1 MNALCAGGAAEH
13 IHRVREG
20 SIHELAM
27 IFPGALGDFLLALPA
42 LRLVRR
48 AHRGARTT
56 LVVAGAV
63 RGAARMSGLADE
75 IASLDDASTAWLFG
89 GTTLPAWLARRP
101 AVFSW
106 LGGDPSLRDR
116 LAAAAATSCLLGV
129 ERGAGPVHA
138 MVAYARAASV
148 DCGWNE
154 LVGAA
159 RIAPPDSARA
169 QALVARLARPLLAIH
184 RGAGAPAKRWP
195 RDGFVAVAEG
205 WRRTAGSVIEL
216 LGPAEAADDAL
227 ASAVPARDWGLND
240 VAALLGLVDAYAGND
255 SGVSHLAAAVGC
267 RGVAIFTATDPA
279 RWAPI
284 GGAVV
289 ALDDRATGRDPAAS
303 PMPSPARIVSLLA
316 ARESLTSTHPRSSV
330 RA

>member
-1 MNALCAGGAAEH
+1 MDALCAGGAAEH

-20 SIHELAM
+20 SIHELVM

-42 LRLVRR
+42 LRLLRR
-48 AHRGARTT
+48 EHRDARTT
-56 LVVAGAV
+56 LVVAGGV
-63 RGAARMSGLADE
+63 RGAARLGGLADE

-101 AVFSW
+101 AVVSW
-106 LGGDPSLRDR
+106 LGGDPSLRAR
-116 LAAAAATSCLLGV
+116 LATAAATSRLLGV
-129 ERGAGPVHA
+129 ERGPGPVHA
-138 MVAYARAASV
+138 MMAYARAAGV
-148 DCGWNE
+148 ERGWNE
-154 LVGAA
+154 LAGAA
-159 RIAPPDSARA
+159 RIAPPDSPRA
-169 QALVARLARPLLAIH
+169 HALAARLPRPLLAIH
-184 RGAGAPAKRWP
+184 RGAGAPAKRWS

-205 WRRTAGSVIEL
+205 WRRMAGSVIEL
-216 LGPAEAADDAL
+216 LGPGEAADDAL
-227 ASAVPARDWGLND
+227 ACAVPVRDGDLTD

-279 RWAPI
+279 RWAPV
-284 GGAVV
+284 GGAIV

-303 PMPSPARIVSLLA
+303 STLSPTSILALLA
-316 ARESLTSTHPRSSV
+316 ARESLTSSDPGSSV